1 MRGWTKNMSFADRHN
16 KVAFEVPFD
25 TTDFEFKKCRE
36 LESNK
41 VYTVYGYFAST
52 GLYGKQ
58 YTLILKDFYLNLPK
72 HMTPVLDDFE
82 QSDIEEIKSGK
93 VGVKRKDY
101 TKNGKK
107 QATVEWVDL

>member
-1 MRGWTKNMSFADRHN
+1 MSFADRHN

-41 VYTVYGYFAST
+41 VYTVYGYFANT

-58 YTLILKDFYLNLPK
+58 YTLILKECYLNLPK
-72 HMTPVLDDFE
+72 HMTTVLDDFE
-82 QSDIEEIKSGK
+82 QTDVEEIKSGK
-93 VGVKRKDY
+93 VGVKRKEY
-101 TKNGKK
+101 TKNNKK
-107 QATVEWVDL
+107 QYTIEWVDL